1 MHRIGLIT
9 DIHGNDLA
17 LKEALKRLDGKVDE
31 IICLGDLIG
40 IGPNGNEVI
49 EIVKKIKNF
58 SCVLGN
64 HDRYLLYGFDNPYSC
79 TQADHQEWIKN
90 HVSKENQEYLKTIPI
105 EIERIYN
112 NKTLL
117 FLHYARRSKDG
128 MRFEFIEHEPS
139 EEKLNKLFKETEA
152 DYYFFGHEH
161 FPSIIKGEKTYID
174 VGSLGCP
181 YPNKDEG
188 RYGILSIGKHIV
200 YKAYTFTY
208 DSSKIVEDMVNK
220 KMPNTDFIR
229 KNFYM
234 Q

>member
-90 HVSKENQEYLKTIPI
+90 HISNEYI
-105 EIERIYN
+105 
-112 NKTLL
+112 
-117 FLHYARRSKDG
+117 
-128 MRFEFIEHEPS
+128 
-139 EEKLNKLFKETEA
+139 
-152 DYYFFGHEH
+152 
-161 FPSIIKGEKTYID
+161 
-174 VGSLGCP
+174 
-181 YPNKDEG
+181 
-188 RYGILSIGKHIV
+188 
-200 YKAYTFTY
+200 
-208 DSSKIVEDMVNK
+208 
-220 KMPNTDFIR
+220 
-229 KNFYM
+229 
-234 Q
+234 